1 MKEDTRV
8 VSVDS
13 YFGKKSITKKEFVR
27 RWSTP
32 AMEIWTLFQDHG
44 TTTEERFFGHTIFE
58 KTEAMAAKAFE
69 KFYGEENK
77 DSLTRPSWKICWM
90 NITTKHLNKIETP
103 RKGCL
108 LLDATLMRSE
118 IKRKEKNDS
127 RKTG

>member
-1 MKEDTRV
+1 MKEDTRT

-13 YFGKKSITKKEFVR
+13 YFGKKNITKKEFVR

-44 TTTEERFFGHTIFE
+44 TTTEERFFGLTIFE

-77 DSLTRPSWKICWM
+77 NP
-90 NITTKHLNKIETP
+90 ITSQVEN
-103 RKGCL
+103 
-108 LLDATLMRSE
+108 LLDEHYNETF
-118 IKRKEKNDS
+118 K
-127 RKTG
+127 

>member
-77 DSLTRPSWKICWM
+77 NP
-90 NITTKHLNKIETP
+90 ITSQVEN
-103 RKGCL
+103 
-108 LLDATLMRSE
+108 LLDEDYNETF
-118 IKRKEKNDS
+118 K
-127 RKTG
+127 